1 MNRQMVNV
9 RIFHATPTIPAV
21 DVYLNDRLVQ
31 KGLKYRKSTEYISLM
46 KGNYQVR
53 LVNPN
58 TGELL
63 LEQMLV
69 INDNRYI
76 TIIALAEA
84 NKVGLIS
91 LPDKSTASPSV
102 DYDEDSMEEEL
113 NLMNQAIYPSFNFEL
128 PSQGLRK
135 EIVLETGFI
144 RFVHLS
150 PNAPSVDI
158 RLNNDQLFNDIIYK
172 EATDY
177 VDLVPGTYQLSIV
190 AHNTDQEVLKLN
202 NLLIEPNAVYTIYA
216 TGLLGG
222 TPKLEAIIL
231 PDGR

>member
-21 DVYLNDRLVQ
+21 DVYLNDRLIQ
-31 KGLKYRKSTEYISLM
+31 KGLKYRKSTDYISLM

-53 LVNPN
+53 LMNSN

-63 LEQMLV
+63 LQQPLM

-91 LPDKSTASPSV
+91 LPDKSTTTPNV
-102 DYDEDSMEEEL
+102 DYDEDSMEEES
-113 NLMNQAIYPSFNFEL
+113 LMNTAIYPSFNFEL
-128 PSQGLRK
+128 PSQGMRK
-135 EIVLETGFI
+135 EIVNETSFV

-158 RLNNDQLFNDIIYK
+158 RLNNDRLFNDIIYK
-172 EATDY
+172 EVTDY
-177 VDLVPGTYQLSIV
+177 VEIVPGTYDLSV
-190 AHNTDQEVLKLN
+190 LAHNTDQVVLNLN
-202 NLLIEPNAVYTIYA
+202 DLVIEPNVVYTVYA

-231 PDGR
+231 RDGR